1 MILVALAVVFLL
13 VLLNGVFSMS
23 ELAVVSARKARLQGF
38 AERGDRGAKLALDM
52 AEHPTRFLSAVQVG
66 ITLIGI
72 FAGAYGQATIAS
84 ALDTWVETTLPALAK
99 YSEAIATTIVVIGLT
114 YVSVILGELVPK
126 RLALMFPDVIARRM
140 SPFLA
145 IVATVLRPFVTLL
158 TVSTA
163 AVLKLMGVRD
173 ERNSG
178 ITSEE
183 VETVLAEGAD
193 AGLIEPEE
201 RAMINEVLRLGDRP
215 VRVAMTPR
223 RDLFWVSLADSPEQV
238 LTEIRASAHSRI
250 LVATDDDLDGGVGVV
265 LKKDLLDACLSNEP
279 LDLKAHVQQPIA
291 IPETMS
297 LLKAL
302 GVFKQTSLHMALVVD
317 EFGSLQGAITPL
329 DLLEMIAGDFP
340 EDHEDDE
347 KRFIRREDG
356 SWLID
361 ARLDI
366 QELNDHLGEN
376 FEADGGY
383 HTVAG
388 LILDRLG
395 RIPEEGEH
403 VAIGAFDIEIV
414 DMDGSRI
421 DKVILKPGK
430 PRKGPLEG

>member
-1 MILVALAVVFLL
+1 MILLALAVVFLL

-23 ELAVVSARKARLQGF
+23 ELAVVSARRARLQTF
-38 AERGDRGAKLALDM
+38 ADRGDKGAKLALAM

-72 FAGAYGQATIAS
+72 LAGAYGQATIAA
-84 ALDTWVETTLPALAK
+84 ALDHWLEPMPMIGPH
-99 YSEAIATTIVVIGLT
+99 SEIIATIVVVIGLT

-126 RLALMFPDVIARRM
+126 RLALLFPDAIARRM
-140 SPFLA
+140 APFLA
-145 IVATVLRPFVTLL
+145 IVALVLRPFVTIL

-163 AVLKLMGVRD
+163 AILKLMGVRD
-173 ERNSG
+173 ERTNDM
-178 ITSEE
+178 TAEE

-201 RAMINEVLRLGDRP
+201 RSMIQEVLRLGDRP

-223 RDLFWVSLADSPEQV
+223 RDLFWISLADTPEEI
-238 LTEIRASAHSRI
+238 LAEIRACRYSRI
-250 LVATDDDLDGGVGVV
+250 VVATDDDLDGDIGVV
-265 LKKDLLDACLSNEP
+265 LKKDLLDAALSGGP
-279 LDLKAHVQQPIA
+279 IDVLAHVQQPIA

-297 LLKAL
+297 LLRAMAL
-302 GVFKQTSLHMALVVD
+302 FKQTPLHMALVVD
-317 EFGSLQGAITPL
+317 EFGSVQGVITPI

-340 EDHEDDE
+340 ESHDDTE
-347 KRFIRREDG
+347 TRILRREDG
-356 SWLID
+356 SWLVD

-366 QELNDHLGEN
+366 QELNDALGEA
-376 FEADGGY
+376 FEAEGGY

-395 RIPEEGEH
+395 RIPREGEI
-403 VAIGAFDIEIV
+403 VELGGFDVEIV

-421 DKVILKPGK
+421 DKVILKPCLR
-430 PRKGPLEG
+430 RKGEAE

>member
-1 MILVALAVVFLL
+1 MILLALAVVLFL
-13 VLLNGVFSMS
+13 VLLNGVFAMS
-23 ELAVVSARKARLQGF
+23 ELAIVSARRARLQSL
-38 AERGDRGAKLALDM
+38 ADRGDRGAKIALSL

-72 FAGAYGQATIAS
+72 LAGAYGQATIAG
-84 ALDTWVETTLPALAK
+84 ALDDWLTPFPVVGPH
-99 YSEAIATTIVVIGLT
+99 SEIIATTIVVVGLT

-126 RLALMFPDVIARRM
+126 RLALIFPDSVARVM
-140 SPFLA
+140 APFLA
-145 IVATVLRPFVTLL
+145 FVATVLRPFVTLL
-158 TVSTA
+158 TASTA
-163 AVLKLMGVRD
+163 GILKLMGVRD

-201 RAMINEVLRLGDRP
+201 RSMIQEVLRLGDRP

-223 RDLFWVSLADSPEQV
+223 RDLYWISLSDEPEAVQ
-238 LTEIRASAHSRI
+238 TEVRECPYSRI
-250 LVATDDDLDGGVGVV
+250 VVALEGDLDGEIGVV
-265 LKKDLLDACLSNEP
+265 LKKDLLNSCLVGEA
-279 LDLKAHVQQPIA
+279 LDLRAHIQQPIA

-297 LLKAL
+297 LLRAMA
-302 GVFKQTSLHMALVVD
+302 VFKQTSLHMALVVD
-317 EFGSLQGAITPL
+317 EFGSVQGVITPL

-340 EDHEDDE
+340 EDHDE
-347 KRFIRREDG
+347 SERRILRREDG
-356 SWLID
+356 SWLVD

-366 QELNDHLGEN
+366 QELNDALGES
-376 FEADGGY
+376 FEAEGGY

-395 RIPEEGEH
+395 RIPVEGEILH
-403 VAIGAFDIEIV
+403 LGVFDVEIV

-421 DKVILKPGK
+421 DKVILKAGK
-430 PRKGPLEG
+430 RHEEDED